1 MSALSQTTGSKSDIY
16 VYFAAG
22 SSAAT
27 PSASTPASVS
37 TPDVKATSPPARQ
50 SLSTI
55 DSSRTT
61 PRTAKSD
68 GVADSLKADSSEGG
82 SVDSVRD
89 KCVVMIYDAL
99 ALDSTAGMSEISRFM
114 LLFYLA
120 IGFYTYND

>member
-1 MSALSQTTGSKSDIY
+1 M
-16 VYFAAG
+16 
-22 SSAAT
+22 T

-50 SLSTI
+50 PLSTI

-68 GVADSLKADSSEGG
+68 GMVDSLKADSSEGG
-82 SVDSVRD
+82 SVDNVRD

-114 LLFYLA
+114 VLFYLV
-120 IGFYTYND
+120 IVFHTYND

>member
-1 MSALSQTTGSKSDIY
+1 MSTLSQTTESKSG
-16 VYFAAG
+16 VHFYFAGG
-22 SSAAT
+22 SSAVT

-50 SLSTI
+50 PLSTI
-55 DSSRTT
+55 DSSRMT

-68 GVADSLKADSSEGG
+68 GMVDSLKADSSEGG

-99 ALDSTAGMSEISRFM
+99 ALDSTAGMSEISRSM
-114 LLFYLA
+114 VLFYLV
-120 IGFYTYND
+120 IVFYTYND

>member
-1 MSALSQTTGSKSDIY
+1 MCALPLAAESGSDTH
-16 VYFAAG
+16 VYHVAG
-22 SSAAT
+22 SLAAT
-27 PSASTPASVS
+27 PSASTPASAS
-37 TPDVKATSPPARQ
+37 TPDVKATSPPVRQ
-50 SLSTI
+50 PLSTI

-99 ALDSTAGMSEISRFM
+99 ALDSTAGMSGIPSSVAVV
-114 LLFYLA
+114 LLHLA
-120 IGFYTYND
+120 IGFYS